1 MANDEKLL
9 RDADRQI
16 ADYKKHVAEQE
27 AKIAELSTK
36 QQPPEDAVDLLKQFK
51 ETLRIAEEQRE
62 FILRKLR
69 GESH

>member
-36 QQPPEDAVDLLKQFK
+36 RQPPEDAVDLLKQFK

-62 FILRKLR
+62 FILRKLC

>member
-36 QQPPEDAVDLLKQFK
+36 RQPPVACPTGRYQDL
-51 ETLRIAEEQRE
+51 
-62 FILRKLR
+62 
-69 GESH
+69 S

>member
-36 QQPPEDAVDLLKQFK
+36 LQPPEDAVDLLKQFK
-51 ETLRIAEEQRE
+51 ETLRTAEEQRE

>member
-36 QQPPEDAVDLLKQFK
+36 LQPPEDAVDLLKQFK